1 MSYGFNELYQ
11 KIVKT
16 FGNIQIDLRKDT
28 LYTAFSSEV
37 ILTASWREEN
47 GECVIR
53 LNLQTANQEH
63 QNSIENIPV
72 SFIDEEEN
80 IYTEFLNSE
89 GKLSM
94 RIPKKNYHIRFWKL
108 YEREIDEIY
117 DRMEEKHERE
127 SIKPVYENNY
137 ANYNA
142 HSLASAYKKPG
153 KKEYNGEK
161 SGENR
166 SYIKIGTDLYSF
178 GDIKSGEKQDKIKKL
193 QKIMKKS
200 EKETQYKI
208 YELKEEDKLW
218 EIQ

>member
-16 FGNIQIDLRKDT
+16 FGGIQIDLKKDN
-28 LYTAFSSEV
+28 LYTTFSAELM
-37 ILTASWREEN
+37 LTASWRKEN
-47 GECVIR
+47 EECVIR
-53 LNLQTANQEH
+53 LNLQTANREH

-80 IYTEFLNSE
+80 IYTEFLNSQ

-117 DRMEEKHERE
+117 DKIEERYEKKQT
-127 SIKPVYENNY
+127 KPDYEKSY
-137 ANYNA
+137 AYYNMHA
-142 HSLASAYKKPG
+142 LRSAYKKPER
-153 KKEYNGEK
+153 KEYKEKKPGE
-161 SGENR
+161 SR

-178 GDIKSGEKQDKIKKL
+178 GDIKSGEKQKKIKKL
-193 QKIMKKS
+193 QKLMKNA
-200 EKETQYKI
+200 EKESPYKI
-208 YELKEEDKLW
+208 YELKEKDKLW